1 MTRRAL
7 LACGIA
13 SVLVYLSYDIA
24 AALRYPGY
32 DPLSQTVSEIV
43 AIGAPS
49 RPLAG
54 SLGLVYGVL
63 MVAFG
68 VGVWL
73 SAGSMRGLRFVG
85 AMLAAAAVF
94 GYFWPPMHAR
104 GSAFT
109 QEDSLHIVWTVGW
122 LSLTMAAMVVA
133 GVTLGRRFLVY
144 TIASIVVEL
153 IFGALTGTQAPRIAA
168 NLPTPWV
175 GVSERI
181 CIGAF
186 LLWIVVLA
194 VELWRRNAPR
204 PRDAG

>member
-7 LACGIA
+7 LVCGIA

-24 AALRYPGY
+24 AALRYTGY
-32 DPLSQTVSEIV
+32 DPFSQTVSEIV

-49 RPLAG
+49 APLAG

-68 VGVWL
+68 LGVWL
-73 SAGSMRGLRFVG
+73 SAGGMRGLRFVG
-85 AMLAAAAVF
+85 TMLAAATVF
-94 GYFWPPMHAR
+94 GYFWPPMHMR

-109 QEDSLHIVWTVGW
+109 QTDSLHIVWTVGW
-122 LSLTMAAMVVA
+122 LSVTMAAMVVA

-153 IFGALTGTQAPRIAA
+153 LFGALTGMQAPRIAA